1 MPNDRLKSYLNLHLI
16 VFIWGFTAVLGAL
29 ITIAADAIVWY
40 RMLFAALFLG
50 LYVFFS
56 KKSFRIP
63 WTSLLHLTFVGLL
76 IALHWIFFF
85 HAIHVS
91 NVSITLSVFS
101 LGAFLASL
109 LEPLFY
115 GRKVL
120 WYEVFFGLVIIAAL
134 SIIMRVEVNYFE
146 GMLFA
151 LVSIVL
157 GVLFTLYNGK
167 LIQKHDSAVI
177 TFYEF
182 LAGVLFISCYFLL
195 QNKFTLDFFTV
206 SINNWLL
213 LLVLSSVC
221 TAYAFTASV
230 KVMKQ
235 LSPYTVMLTTNLEPV
250 YGIILAYFIIGGKE
264 KMSGSFYAGA
274 IIIILTVILNGVLK
288 HQLNKKIKKN
298 NSNIEE
304 NGFCTT
310 K

>member
-1 MPNDRLKSYLNLHLI
+1 MQNDKLKSYLHLHLI

-29 ITIAADAIVWY
+29 ISIPADEIVWY
-40 RMLFAALFLG
+40 RMLMASVFLG
-50 LYVFFS
+50 FYIGFS
-56 KKSFRIP
+56 KKSFRIT
-63 WTSLLHLTFVGLL
+63 WTSLLQLTLVGLL

-120 WYEVFFGLVIIAAL
+120 WYEVFFGIIILVAL
-134 SIIMRVEVNYFE
+134 SVIMQVEMGYLK
-146 GMLFA
+146 GMIYAF
-151 LVSIVL
+151 VSIVL
-157 GVLFTLYNGK
+157 GVLFTLFNGK

-182 LAGVLFISCYFLL
+182 LAGVLFISCYFVF
-195 QNKFTLDFFTV
+195 QNKFTLDFFNV
-206 SINNWLL
+206 SLTNWSLL
-213 LLVLSSVC
+213 FLLSSIC

-250 YGIILAYFIIGGKE
+250 YGIILAFFIIGEKE
-264 KMSGSFYAGA
+264 KMSVSFYGGA
-274 IIIILTVILNGVLK
+274 LLIIAVVILNGILK
-288 HQLNKKIKKN
+288 YKNSSKKQ
-298 NSNIEE
+298 
-304 NGFCTT
+304 
-310 K
+310 

>member
-16 VFIWGFTAVLGAL
+16 VFIWGFTAILGAL
-29 ITIAADAIVWY
+29 ITMDADVIVWY
-40 RMLFAALFLG
+40 RMLLASLFLG
-50 LYVFFS
+50 FYNFYS
-56 KKSFRIP
+56 RRSFRVP
-63 WTSLLHLTFVGLL
+63 LFSLLKLSFVGLL

-91 NVSITLSVFS
+91 NVSITLAVFS

-134 SIIMRVEVNYFE
+134 SVIMQVEIAYFE

-151 LVSIVL
+151 LISITL
-157 GVLFTLYNGK
+157 GVLFTLFNGK
-167 LIQKHDSAVI
+167 LIQKHDSAMI

-182 LAGVLFISCYFLL
+182 LAGIFFISGYFIWE
-195 QNKFTLDFFTV
+195 NKFTVAFFDV
-206 SINNWLL
+206 SFNNWAL
-213 LLVLSSVC
+213 LLVLSTVC

-250 YGIILAYFIIGGKE
+250 YGIVLAYFIIGEKE
-264 KMSGSFYAGA
+264 RMSAWFYAGA
-274 IIIILTVILNGVLK
+274 VIIILTVVLNGILK
-288 HQLNKKIKKN
+288 HRRRLK
-298 NSNIEE
+298 
-304 NGFCTT
+304 
-310 K
+310 